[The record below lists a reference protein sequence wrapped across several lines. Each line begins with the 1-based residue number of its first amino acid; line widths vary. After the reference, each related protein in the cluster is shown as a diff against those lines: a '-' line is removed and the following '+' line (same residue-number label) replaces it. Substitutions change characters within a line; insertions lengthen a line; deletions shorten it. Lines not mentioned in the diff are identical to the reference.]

1 LEWFNRGI
9 GYFWQLPDQLFVR
22 NRLLESNLSLTRRPP
37 GRLPL
42 ASNAIRTP
50 ATLSQKL
57 YDHKMKSSDH
67 IMRFPTALFISCV
80 ISASLA
86 VAQSAPAKDQAPAK
100 EKPATT
106 QPATAQPA
114 KPSTSSPRASR
125 YHATGLPSRARTY
138 YEMLWGV
145 DSFGIK
151 AVESGELIRF
161 SYRVL
166 DPNKASQ
173 LNDKHDQPA
182 LIDEKAGVKLSV
194 PTLEKVGA
202 LRQSSDPEAGKV
214 YWMVFSN
221 KERYVK
227 PGHRVSVVI
236 GKFRVDNLLV
246 E

>member
-1 LEWFNRGI
+1 
-9 GYFWQLPDQLFVR
+9 
-22 NRLLESNLSLTRRPP
+22 
-37 GRLPL
+37 
-42 ASNAIRTP
+42 
-50 ATLSQKL
+50 
-57 YDHKMKSSDH
+57 
-67 IMRFPTALFISCV
+67 MRFSTALSIALIVVGLSF
-80 ISASLA
+80 AA
-86 VAQSAPAKDQAPAK
+86 VAQSAPAK
-100 EKPATT
+100 

-114 KPSTSSPRASR
+114 TGQAATPPASASRASR
-125 YHATGLPSRARTY
+125 YRSTGLPSRARTY
-138 YEMLWGV
+138 YETLWGV
-145 DSFGIK
+145 DSFGVK

-166 DPNKASQ
+166 DPNKAAQ

-182 LIDEKAGVKLSV
+182 LIDERAGVKLSV

-202 LRQSSDPEAGKV
+202 LRQSSNPEAGKV

-236 GKFRVDNLLV
+236 GKFRIDNLLV

>member
-1 LEWFNRGI
+1 MRSTALSI
-9 GYFWQLPDQLFVR
+9 IFVV
-22 NRLLESNLSLTRRPP
+22 SLSL
-37 GRLPL
+37 
-42 ASNAIRTP
+42 A
-50 ATLSQKL
+50 
-57 YDHKMKSSDH
+57 
-67 IMRFPTALFISCV
+67 
-80 ISASLA
+80 A
-86 VAQSAPAKDQAPAK
+86 VAQSAPAKDQ
-100 EKPATT
+100 PATG
-106 QPATAQPA
+106 QSAKAPATAA
-114 KPSTSSPRASR
+114 HASHYRA
-125 YHATGLPSRARTY
+125 GLPSRARTY

-145 DSFGIK
+145 DSFGVK

-166 DPNKASQ
+166 DANKAAQ

-202 LRQSSDPEAGKV
+202 LRQSSNPEAGKV

-236 GKFRVDNLLV
+236 GKFRIDNLLV

>member
-1 LEWFNRGI
+1 
-9 GYFWQLPDQLFVR
+9 
-22 NRLLESNLSLTRRPP
+22 
-37 GRLPL
+37 
-42 ASNAIRTP
+42 
-50 ATLSQKL
+50 
-57 YDHKMKSSDH
+57 MKFSVH
-67 IMRFPTALFISCV
+67 VMRFSTALSIVFIV
-80 ISASLA
+80 VGISLA
-86 VAQSAPAKDQAPAK
+86 VAAQSAPTKDQPAAAP
-100 EKPATT
+100 PA
-106 QPATAQPA
+106 
-114 KPSTSSPRASR
+114 SSAARASR
-125 YHATGLPSRARTY
+125 YRPTGLPSRARTY

-145 DSFGIK
+145 DSFGVK
-151 AVESGELIRF
+151 SVESGEMIRF
-161 SYRVL
+161 TYRVL
-166 DPNKASQ
+166 DPNKAAQ

-202 LRQSSDPEAGKV
+202 LRQSTSPEAGKV

>member
-1 LEWFNRGI
+1 MKCSDHVMRFSTALSIAFIVAG
-9 GYFWQLPDQLFVR
+9 
-22 NRLLESNLSLTRRPP
+22 LSL
-37 GRLPL
+37 
-42 ASNAIRTP
+42 AA
-50 ATLSQKL
+50 A
-57 YDHKMKSSDH
+57 
-67 IMRFPTALFISCV
+67 
-80 ISASLA
+80 
-86 VAQSAPAKDQAPAK
+86 AQAA
-100 EKPATT
+100 
-106 QPATAQPA
+106 PATAAQPA
-114 KPSTSSPRASR
+114 SPAASAARASR
-125 YHATGLPSRARTY
+125 YRATGLPSRARTY

-145 DSFGIK
+145 DSFGVK
-151 AVESGELIRF
+151 SVESGEMIRF
-161 SYRVL
+161 TYRVL
-166 DPNKASQ
+166 DPNKAAQ

-202 LRQSSDPEAGKV
+202 LRQSTNPEAGKV